1 MAEKKK
7 MSVAEILA
15 AARKAD
21 SGQAKGGAAGE
32 AAGTEQAVPGS
43 AAAAPDAAATPAEPA
58 TPKPAAPTAGASAQ
72 KPKPAAAAG
81 GKPSIAEILAMA
93 RANATGARANAT
105 GAGANKAAE
114 SGGAPPAAAPAAR
127 PEAAKPAAKPA
138 AKVEK
143 PVAVKERPAAKGGDG
158 AAPPRDTS
166 SILAAAR
173 AGAKAGPMSK
183 AEAAGKLKPHPQEA
197 STGTAAGKT
206 AKAAVVAPPPPAKPE
221 YARPKPSKEP
231 AIASEDRRYFLFFLL
246 GSSLAL
252 GFVTLSA
259 TLGLWTLAFARF
271 MFPNILMEPPNKF
284 KVGFT
289 SDFPAGG
296 VEEKYKPQFGV
307 WIVNTEYK
315 GNREIFAL
323 KTVCTHLGCTP
334 NWLEA
339 EQKFKCPC
347 HGSGFYKDGINFE
360 GPAPRP
366 LERYAIRIA
375 DDGQLEVD
383 KSKTFHEELG
393 QWKDPAS
400 FVPV

>member
-15 AARKAD
+15 AARKSD
-21 SGQAKGGAAGE
+21 SGAADGESSGSQTAETPAPKAGTVE
-32 AAGTEQAVPGS
+32 AAPASVTPVPAAAKAATLES
-43 AAAAPDAAATPAEPA
+43 AAPKAAAPAT
-58 TPKPAAPTAGASAQ
+58 
-72 KPKPAAAAG
+72 KPKPAAAG
-81 GKPSIAEILAMA
+81 GKPSIAEVLALA
-93 RANATGARANAT
+93 R
-105 GAGANKAAE
+105 ANKAAAAGE
-114 SGGAPPAAAPAAR
+114 DAAPAA
-127 PEAAKPAAKPA
+127 PVEKPAAPKPAAKPV

-143 PVAVKERPAAKGGDG
+143 PVAVKERPAAQGGDG
-158 AAPPRDTS
+158 EAASRDTS

-183 AEAAGKLKPHPQEA
+183 AEAAVKLKPQPAEL
-197 STGTAAGKT
+197 AGKA
-206 AKAAVVAPPPPAKPE
+206 AKVAAVAPPPPAKPE
-221 YARPKPSKEP
+221 YARPKPTKEP
-231 AIASEDRRYFLFFLL
+231 AISSEDRRFFLVTLL

-252 GFVTLSA
+252 GFVMVSA

-289 SDFPAGG
+289 GDFPPDS
-296 VEEKYKPQFGV
+296 VEEKYKATFGT
-307 WIVNTEYK
+307 WIINTAYL
-315 GNREIFAL
+315 GRRQIFAL

-347 HGSGFYKDGINFE
+347 HGSGFYKDGVNFE

-366 LERYAIRIA
+366 LERYSIRIA

-383 KSKTFHEELG
+383 KSKTFQEELG
-393 QWKDPAS
+393 QWADPAS
-400 FVPV
+400 FVQV